1 MNLGSVSS
9 RELLEELSRRGG
21 QPGVLADAALL
32 ALRKGA
38 DYHNGRQPTAA
49 DRAAYFPFG
58 VLSYAQMI
66 HMKAM
71 RFVSVAQASNSAAN
85 FESLADTAT
94 DIINYASFFL
104 ESTKQE
110 PGHAS
115 VD

>member
-38 DYHNGRQPTAA
+38 DYHNGNQPTAA

-71 RFVSVAQASNSAAN
+71 RFVSVARASNSTVN
-85 FESLADTAT
+85 FESLTDTAM
-94 DIINYASFFL
+94 DIINYASFYL
-104 ESTKQE
+104 EAAKQE
-110 PGHAS
+110 PGHES
-115 VD
+115 LV

>member
-21 QPGVLADAALL
+21 HSGVLADAALL

-38 DYHNGRQPTAA
+38 DYHNGKQPNAA

-71 RFVSVAQASNSAAN
+71 RFVSVAQAPNSTVN

-94 DIINYASFFL
+94 DIINYASFYL
-104 ESTKQE
+104 EAAKQG
-110 PGHAS
+110 PSHGS
-115 VD
+115 LG